1 MKKKIAIYK
10 EKIKQLEEENARLC
24 KNIKNL
30 AEQTEQAELILYKA
44 WVNSGEENAQIEK
57 AGRMLL
63 NAYMPIKSFDEFWK
77 ISPSHYDH
85 VDLASDMAKRA
96 FSFRKFARIKR
107 AASAS
112 EAYTDWEIA
121 KDLPLEEIACRLKEG
136 QMWDLGL
143 LRELCRRAGML
154 REWQEADAAA
164 FERIAAI
171 VAKKLGADIGIQED
185 MFQKTAESDED
196 DTKGNETEK

>member
-1 MKKKIAIYK
+1 MKKKIAVYK
-10 EKIKQLEEENARLC
+10 EKIKQLEKENARLC

-30 AEQTEQAELILYKA
+30 AEQIEQAELILYEA
-44 WVNSGEENAQIEK
+44 WADSGEENAQIEK

-85 VDLASDMAKRA
+85 VDPAPDMAKRA
-96 FSFRKFARIKR
+96 FTFRKFTRIKR
-107 AASAS
+107 AAHAS
-112 EAYTDWEIA
+112 EAYTDWKIS
-121 KDLPLEEIACRLKEG
+121 KDLPLEEIVCSLKEG
-136 QMWDLGL
+136 QIWDLGL

-171 VAKKLGADIGIQED
+171 AAKKLGVDIGIPED
-185 MFQKTAESDED
+185 MLQKTAETDED
-196 DTKGNETEK
+196 DAKENETEE

>member
-1 MKKKIAIYK
+1 MKKKIAVYK

-30 AEQTEQAELILYKA
+30 AEQAEQAELIIYKA
-44 WVNSGEENAQIEK
+44 WVDSGEENDQIEK

-85 VDLASDMAKRA
+85 IDPIPDMAKRA

-112 EAYTDWEIA
+112 EAYTDWKIA
-121 KDLPLEEIACRLKEG
+121 KDLPLEEIACCLKEG
-136 QMWDLGL
+136 QIWDLGL

-164 FERIAAI
+164 FERVAAI
-171 VAKKLGADIGIQED
+171 AAKKLGVDIGLPED
-185 MFQKTAESDED
+185 MFQKTAESDKNDAEE
-196 DTKGNETEK
+196 NETEE

>member
-1 MKKKIAIYK
+1 MKKKIAVYK
-10 EKIKQLEEENARLC
+10 EKIKQLEGENARLC

-30 AEQTEQAELILYKA
+30 AEQAEQAELILYKA
-44 WVNSGEENAQIEK
+44 WVNSGEENSQIEK
-57 AGRMLL
+57 AGRILFD
-63 NAYMPIKSFDEFWK
+63 AYMPIKSFDEFWK

-85 VDLASDMAKRA
+85 VDPAPDIAKRA
-96 FSFRKFARIKR
+96 FAFRKFARIKR
-107 AASAS
+107 AAYAS
-112 EAYTDWEIA
+112 EAYTDWKIA
-121 KDLPLEEIACRLKEG
+121 KNLPLEEIACRLKEC

-171 VAKKLGADIGIQED
+171 AAKKLGVDIGIPEETL
-185 MFQKTAESDED
+185 QKNSGD
-196 DTKGNETEK
+196 